1 MTAYLNTVSVQVTES
16 GRVTIPEEI
25 MKAIGSK
32 VGGVVSFVIDGQNVF
47 IRSADKNPV
56 FEDQLKNS
64 DSRKIYTSSIKFK
77 IFSKR

>member
-1 MTAYLNTVSVQVTES
+1 MTAYLNSVSVHVTES

-32 VGGVVSFVIDGQNVF
+32 VGGVVSFVLDGQNVF
-47 IRSADKNPV
+47 IRSVDKNLV
-56 FEDQLKNS
+56 LEDQLENS
-64 DSRKIYTSSIKFK
+64 DCRKTYTSSLKFR